1 MKMYF
6 DWRVGDAVQQ
16 TDYDAHLLKG
26 DDDSEAQSRKSVQ
39 ILKGNNRMSKA
50 NREAEN
56 ARFYFKKQKNIK
68 SKNTIDDYESL
79 HTSVQDSMA

>member
-50 NREAEN
+50 N
-56 ARFYFKKQKNIK
+56 FKKQKNIK